1 MDCRRP
7 AARVVI
13 VSPCL
18 SDNRAETATL
28 AICRDGHRGH
38 TNQLDMEF
46 GEIHIDGAPQRIDDV
61 VPHEDEKERASNCY
75 VMSLVAVMIGLPM
88 PIINLAATGIF
99 YLMSRRGTFFVRWNA
114 IQALVSQ
121 VPLFIMN
128 NILFWWTVRILFCFT
143 DLSSAYI
150 AYFLT
155 VNLYNVY
162 DFVET
167 VRSAMRTRKGQ
178 IHRWYLYS
186 TITDKICRQ

>member
-1 MDCRRP
+1 
-7 AARVVI
+7 
-13 VSPCL
+13 
-18 SDNRAETATL
+18 
-28 AICRDGHRGH
+28 
-38 TNQLDMEF
+38 MEYR
-46 GEIHIDGAPQRIDDV
+46 EIYMNEPFQRIEDI

-75 VMSLVAVMIGLPM
+75 VMSLVAVMIGLHM

-99 YLMSRRGTFFVRWNA
+99 YLMSRKGTFFVRWNS

-150 AYFLT
+150 AYFIT
-155 VNLYNVY
+155 VNLYNIY

-167 VRSAMRTRKGQ
+167 VRSAVQTRKGK
-178 IHRWYLYS
+178 IHKWYLYS
-186 TITDKICRQ
+186 TITDKICKR